1 MLKWIQPATLWP
13 TESTCWTSTVVTG
26 TCLQDTPE
34 SLYLASLRLLPI
46 NDCVQERIAEINQQL
61 EAANA
66 ATAETQSKALQDVNS
81 LKEQLAKERAANRK
95 NTESVA
101 KVRGVP

>member
-1 MLKWIQPATLWP
+1 MLMY
-13 TESTCWTSTVVTG
+13 V
-26 TCLQDTPE
+26 
-34 SLYLASLRLLPI
+34 
-46 NDCVQERIAEINQQL
+46 CVQERVTQISQQL

-66 ATAETQSKALQDVNS
+66 ATAKAQNKALQDVNS

-101 KVRGVP
+101 KVRCATHNMH